1 MLTNEM
7 LGPYRVLQ
15 KLGEGGMGEVYRAK
29 DTRLGRDVAV
39 KVLSAHLSSDAGA
52 KGRFEREAKAASSLN
67 HPNICAVYDVGTQD
81 DVHFLVMELVEG
93 ETLAARIERGPLQT
107 SEILTI
113 GTQIADALDKA
124 HRKGL
129 VHRDL
134 KPANVILTKMGAKL
148 LDFGLAKAVAAG
160 ADTPDVPATMLPT
173 MTKAMVTQ
181 HGAIVGTVHYMAPEQ
196 LEGRDVDARADLWA
210 LGATLYEM
218 ATGVRA
224 FEGTSTATLIS
235 SILRDEPRPVTELRP
250 LAPAAFGRV
259 VAQCLAKDRDDRWQS
274 AGDLKRELTWL
285 ASGSGSQ
292 VPPAAAA
299 SAASVSPS
307 TNPPAVS
314 SRGRRALYA
323 LMGALIVA
331 LAATSVLLWQT
342 TRTRDGEVLRF
353 DVDALPDTALEIET
367 RPALSISPDGRTIA
381 FTAVRGGTARL
392 YVRRRD
398 ETQARLLAGT
408 EGASDPVFSPDSRW
422 LAFVAAGELKKV
434 SLDGPVISLAK
445 VTDPRGAAWIDA
457 STLVFSPHA
466 DNGLFKIS
474 ASGGTPEPLTTL
486 DQARGER
493 THRWPTVIPGGK
505 AILFTVGTLASPD
518 DYDLSPIDALV
529 LGTGERKSVFTGAS
543 FARYAPTGHL
553 LLARAASL
561 SAVKFDPDRLVVSGE
576 TVPVVQ
582 GIATDTTTGAT
593 HFAVA
598 NNGTLIYL
606 AGGTTTND
614 RRVFWAGTSGAP
626 QPLANL
632 PAAVYNDPKISPDG
646 RKAALL
652 VGPSGSGDVWVYDFE
667 RSTSTRLTFEGTDE
681 TPTWS
686 ADSRF
691 VYFGSVTAPT
701 KTTFYRKPADGSQD
715 AERVAELPGVRA
727 FLQQVSPRGDSL
739 LFDYY
744 DVARAGGQSEI
755 ARILV
760 GTGRLEKIVATPANE
775 TSAVISPDGRWL
787 AYVSDASGP
796 NEIFVRDVSGG
807 GRWQVSS
814 AGGEEPRW
822 SASGHELYFR
832 RGTQLLAVSVEAGAQ
847 FHPGEP
853 RVVVEGI
860 YNLRSGSLMSYDVDP
875 TRERFLMIR
884 PANSSE
890 ISPMTSLR
898 VVLNWFTDLRS
909 KMK

>member
-1 MLTNEM
+1 
-7 LGPYRVLQ
+7 
-15 KLGEGGMGEVYRAK
+15 MGEVYRAK

-39 KVLSAHLSSDAGA
+39 KVLSASLSSDAAA
-52 KGRFEREAKAASSLN
+52 KARFEREAKAASSLN
-67 HPNICAVYDVGTQD
+67 HPNICAVYDVGAQQ

-134 KPANVILTKMGAKL
+134 KPANVMLTKAGAKL
-148 LDFGLAKAVAAG
+148 LDFGLAKAVAVG
-160 ADTPDVPATMLPT
+160 ADTPDVTATMLPT

-196 LEGRDVDARADLWA
+196 LEDRAVDARADLWA

-224 FEGTSTATLIS
+224 FDGTSTATLIS

-250 LAPAAFGRV
+250 LTPAAFGRV
-259 VAQCLAKDRDDRWQS
+259 VAQCLAKDPDDRWQS

-285 ASGSGSQ
+285 ASASGSQ
-292 VPPAAAA
+292 VPATALA
-299 SAASVSPS
+299 SAPS
-307 TNPPAVS
+307 LSSSIKPRAGPAG
-314 SRGRRALYA
+314 SRRGLIAII
-323 LMGALIVA
+323 GALV
-331 LAATSVLLWQT
+331 LAATGALLWQN
-342 TRTRDGEVLRF
+342 TRSRDGEVLRF
-353 DVDALPDTALEIET
+353 DVDALSDTALQIET
-367 RPALSISPDGRTIA
+367 RPALTISPDGSTIA

-398 ETQARLLAGT
+398 EAQARLLAGT

-422 LAFVAAGELKKV
+422 LAFAAAGELKKV

-445 VTDPRGAAWIDA
+445 VTDPRGATWIDA

-486 DQARGER
+486 DPARGER
-493 THRWPTVIPGGK
+493 THRWPTVLPGGK

-529 LGTGERKSVFTGAS
+529 LATGERRTVFTGAS
-543 FARYAPTGHL
+543 FARYATTGHL

-561 SAVKFDPDRLVVSGE
+561 SAVKFEPDRLVVSGE
-576 TVPVVQ
+576 PVPVVQ
-582 GIATDTTTGAT
+582 GIATDTTTGAA

-667 RSTSTRLTFEGTDE
+667 RSTSTRLTFDGTDE

-760 GTGRLEKIVATPANE
+760 GSGRLEKVVATPANE

-787 AYVSDASGP
+787 AYVSDVSGP

-822 SASGHELYFR
+822 SGSGHELYFR
-832 RGTQLLAVSVEAGAQ
+832 RSTQLLAVSVEAGAQ
-847 FHPGEP
+847 FRASEP
-853 RVVVEGI
+853 RVVVDGI

-875 TRERFLMIR
+875 KRERFLMIR

-890 ISPMTSLR
+890 SSPITSLR
-898 VVLNWFTDLRS
+898 VALNWFTDLRS